1 MFSWCCPTAVPCC
14 RPSADQ
20 GAGKVQPQLKPSAA
34 SRAATLVSLTG
45 KPKVVAESVLA
56 VLLQHTLSLYTTQG
70 EAVCIRCTFSPTQ
83 CACRVLVYSI
93 SLADCCA
100 VNAATWEA
108 CHSSSI
114 VEHVPKRSAC
124 SSMPADDD
132 ICACIAVQA
141 VPAQRPPGAQPLREV
156 QKAAVTV
163 AATGSSWDDE
173 EDLPALLG

>member
-45 KPKVVAESVLA
+45 KPKVFAESVLA

-93 SLADCCA
+93 SRPIAAQSMQQPGKLAIRQALLNMCPRGAHAAACQPMTTYVHDCCA
-100 VNAATWEA
+100 GGASSAPTWRSTAAGSAE
-108 CHSSSI
+108 SSR
-114 VEHVPKRSAC
+114 HC
-124 SSMPADDD
+124 
-132 ICACIAVQA
+132 
-141 VPAQRPPGAQPLREV
+141 
-156 QKAAVTV
+156 
-163 AATGSSWDDE
+163 GSNWQQ
-173 EDLPALLG
+173 LG